1 MPRTIRLAFVALA
14 LVALFF
20 LASWVQFGIG
30 VLVALTYWRTMLVPK
45 EVRCD
50 DKAFPFDELPS
61 CLVPHPRLRYSRVC
75 IVSLSD

>member
-1 MPRTIRLAFVALA
+1 MDAIGMPRTIRLLVVALA

-45 EVRCD
+45 EVSQAEPVSR
-50 DKAFPFDELPS
+50 
-61 CLVPHPRLRYSRVC
+61 LVGAR
-75 IVSLSD
+75 